1 MRLGRLDTRI
11 EIVRD
16 GEIGRDE
23 FNTPIKGLAIVGT
36 LMAERIQQSGRE
48 YLAADGV
55 QASRKIVFRTHRQPD
70 IRLTDQVR
78 MDDALLNIREVRP
91 LGRLH
96 MEIHTEGAAQ

>member
-11 EIVRD
+11 EIVRE
-16 GEIGRDE
+16 GETGRDE
-23 FNTPIKGLAIVGT
+23 FNTPITGLWVVVT
-36 LMAERIQQSGRE
+36 MMAERMQQSGRE

-55 QASRKIVFRTHRQPD
+55 QASRKIVFRTHRRPD
-70 IRLTDQVR
+70 IRQTDQVR

>member
-11 EIVRD
+11 EIVRE
-16 GEIGRDE
+16 GETGRDE
-23 FNTPIKGLAIVGT
+23 FNDPIMGLSVVVT
-36 LMAERIQQSGRE
+36 LMAERVQQSGRE

-78 MDDALLNIREVRP
+78 MDGALLNIREVRP

-96 MEIHTEGAAQ
+96 MEINTEGAAQ

>member
-11 EIVRD
+11 EIVRE
-16 GEIGRDE
+16 GETGRDE
-23 FNTPIKGLAIVGT
+23 FNDPIMGLSVVVT
-36 LMAERIQQSGRE
+36 LMAERVQQSGRE

-78 MDDALLNIREVRP
+78 MDGALLNIREVRP

>member
-1 MRLGRLDTRI
+1 MKLGRLDTRI

-23 FNTPIKGLAIVGT
+23 FNAPITGEIVVT
-36 LMAERIQQSGRE
+36 TAMAETVQQSGRE

-55 QASRKIVFRTHRQPD
+55 QASRRIVFRTHRQPD
-70 IRLTDQVR
+70 IRLTDRVR
-78 MDDALLNIREVRP
+78 MGEGFLNIREVRP

-96 MEIHTEGAAQ
+96 MELHTEGAAS